1 MKIPIKERKEQVIV
15 LHKLEHTVR
24 QIAKELHM
32 SGRDVSQLIREYKRE
47 EKEKREKQVIEKEK
61 NEQKKLFLLKR
72 SDALKLYKKGKS
84 PLDVAIELEISA
96 EEANA
101 FYHEF
106 CSLQHPPQLSQIYTE
121 LNNTNSFDQFIDLFH
136 LIRQKNLNI
145 KQGIEA
151 IETTNDISLLK
162 EERQDLSEKVQN
174 LRKMNFFLLDEN
186 NSLRDQNAAMGKRL
200 ESTFEKISI
209 AEKNLKDI
217 NKRVIQK
224 EEEINK
230 INSGEDYYKAR
241 EKAKLLVEEFL
252 LKESNVIQLAITS
265 LYQVVN
271 ENRQKENSS
280 IHIPNSVYEYVVNSS
295 DNEVNREKLNNVG
308 EKMLDNISEILVDD
322 IFNSSLNISKD

>member
-1 MKIPIKERKEQVIV
+1 M
-15 LHKLEHTVR
+15 LSST
-24 QIAKELHM
+24 
-32 SGRDVSQLIREYKRE
+32 S
-47 EKEKREKQVIEKEK
+47 
-61 NEQKKLFLLKR
+61 
-72 SDALKLYKKGKS
+72 
-84 PLDVAIELEISA
+84 
-96 EEANA
+96 
-101 FYHEF
+101 
-106 CSLQHPPQLSQIYTE
+106 PQLSQIYTE
-121 LNNTNSFDQFIDLFH
+121 LNNTKSFDQFIDLFH
-136 LIRQKNLNI
+136 LTRQKNLNI

-174 LRKMNFFLLDEN
+174 LRKMNFFLLDEKT
-186 NSLRDQNAAMGKRL
+186 SLSDQNAAMGKRL
-200 ESTFEKISI
+200 ESTSEKISI
-209 AEKNLKDI
+209 AEKYLKDI

-265 LYQVVN
+265 VYQVVN
-271 ENRQKENSS
+271 ENCQKENSS

-322 IFNSSLNISKD
+322 IF